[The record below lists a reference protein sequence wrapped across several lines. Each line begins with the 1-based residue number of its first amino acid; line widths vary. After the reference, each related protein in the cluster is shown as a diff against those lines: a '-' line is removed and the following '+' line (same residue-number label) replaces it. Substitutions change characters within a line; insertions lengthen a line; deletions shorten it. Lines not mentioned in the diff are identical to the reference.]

1 MSIKAFVEK
10 ADAFVQVVQVINEHP
25 ISYHSL
31 LSNTTLQFIP
41 LPASKPRGALDQF
54 FGVLFKVSQDPDIVI
69 YPEHR
74 PLLVP
79 TINHF
84 GGREGDPYMEQSG
97 NTYGWERK
105 RMNLSR
111 LREAALGVS
120 CISHLPRKKLLQA
133 SGTRPH
139 KPLPATQ
146 ERLPAIALVSPL
158 QDCTST
164 RGRVRRDLPGD
175 NRTFSAG
182 VTRGWRRRGCWWGTA
197 REVSGGQD
205 SRRSLR
211 CPSPVY

>member
-97 NTYGWERK
+97 NT
-105 RMNLSR
+105 
-111 LREAALGVS
+111 
-120 CISHLPRKKLLQA
+120 
-133 SGTRPH
+133 
-139 KPLPATQ
+139 
-146 ERLPAIALVSPL
+146 
-158 QDCTST
+158 
-164 RGRVRRDLPGD
+164 
-175 NRTFSAG
+175 FSAG
-182 VTRGWRRRGCWWGTA
+182 VTRVLTA
-197 REVSGGQD
+197 CSHLGFYPG
-205 SRRSLR
+205 SSLNL
-211 CPSPVY
+211 SLTMFFQGNK

>member
-1 MSIKAFVEK
+1 MES
-10 ADAFVQVVQVINEHP
+10 
-25 ISYHSL
+25 SL
-31 LSNTTLQFIP
+31 T
-41 LPASKPRGALDQF
+41 
-54 FGVLFKVSQDPDIVI
+54 QDPDIVI

-120 CISHLPRKKLLQA
+120 YISHLPRKKLLQA
-133 SGTRPH
+133 SGTMPH
-139 KPLPATQ
+139 KRLPATQ

-182 VTRGWRRRGCWWGTA
+182 VTRVLTSCSHLGFYPGSSGLKARPNPTFPNHKPRPAASVLTA
-197 REVSGGQD
+197 GSF
-205 SRRSLR
+205 
-211 CPSPVY
+211 

>member
-1 MSIKAFVEK
+1 MFLLFNKVPFPHRWKNSRYSVTAILKFCTME
-10 ADAFVQVVQVINEHP
+10 
-25 ISYHSL
+25 SSL
-31 LSNTTLQFIP
+31 T
-41 LPASKPRGALDQF
+41 
-54 FGVLFKVSQDPDIVI
+54 QDPDVVI

-182 VTRGWRRRGCWWGTA
+182 VTRVLTSCSHLGFYPGSSGLKARPNPAFPNHKPRPAASVLTA
-197 REVSGGQD
+197 GSF
-205 SRRSLR
+205 
-211 CPSPVY
+211 